1 MQKQA
6 LIVATRTNQ
15 IIMDTHQRA
24 LCELQLVRG
33 GHALPNMVIP
43 VSALYT
49 KISEGIDSNSFGKLK
64 SLYTT
69 NLSNNVSTY
78 IVSIGQ
84 WKSVSRT
91 SLGKKYQEMMAICE
105 KNYWQKE
112 VKLRLLRSYKVS
124 LFNQYCN

>member
-1 MQKQA
+1 
-6 LIVATRTNQ
+6 
-15 IIMDTHQRA
+15 
-24 LCELQLVRG
+24 
-33 GHALPNMVIP
+33 MVIP

-49 KISEGIDSNSFGKLK
+49 KISEGIDNNNFGKMK

-69 NLSNNVSTY
+69 NLSNNVSTC

-84 WKSVSRT
+84 WKSLSRT

-112 VKLRLLRSYKVS
+112 IKLRLLRSYKVS
-124 LFNQYCN
+124 LFNQYCNQTLE